1 LQENNNPENDFSP
14 YRSKE
19 KMNAADQLTTL
30 AEEAFRS
37 HQKSPARR
45 TSTNLARSL
54 FSNTAGKRMTT
65 DETVVMTPPTIEIK
79 VVDMGVKQSAV
90 TTPDERFNKRR
101 NRFFNKMQ
109 DEYEVKFFQRVQK
122 RLKDVSKAD

>member
-1 LQENNNPENDFSP
+1 
-14 YRSKE
+14 
-19 KMNAADQLTTL
+19 
-30 AEEAFRS
+30 
-37 HQKSPARR
+37 
-45 TSTNLARSL
+45 
-54 FSNTAGKRMTT
+54 MTT
-65 DETVVMTPPTIEIK
+65 DETVVMTPPIIEIK